1 MPERIVS
8 IGLLTESD
16 LRRLGNSFT
25 RHYPIIDDD
34 QFDELLAKLDRLP
47 ATEGP
52 HASKAPGK

>member
-16 LRRLGNSFT
+16 LRRLGDRFT

-34 QFDELLAKLDRLP
+34 QFDDLLAKLDQLP
-47 ATEGP
+47 ASEGS
-52 HASKAPGK
+52 HARKSPDK